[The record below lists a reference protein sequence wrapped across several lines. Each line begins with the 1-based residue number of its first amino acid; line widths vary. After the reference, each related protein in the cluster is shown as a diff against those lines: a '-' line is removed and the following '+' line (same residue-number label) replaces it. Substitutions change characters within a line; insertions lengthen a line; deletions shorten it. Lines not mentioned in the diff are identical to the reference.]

1 MRSLT
6 STHNDVATG
15 QTRPKPHRAGARC
28 QYVAMPHPQ
37 HPTVLVRD
45 IDIPSHSAGGC
56 SKELRPQTHRPADPL
71 GREQARPGRDRR
83 QPLIEQVP
91 SALADRLRL
100 RHRQQCEHPPAG
112 RDKALSRTAGQM
124 GG

>member
-37 HPTVLVRD
+37 YSAVLVLD
-45 IDIPSHSAGGC
+45 IGILSHSAGRH
-56 SKELRPQTHRPADPL
+56 SEELR
-71 GREQARPGRDRR
+71 
-83 QPLIEQVP
+83 
-91 SALADRLRL
+91 S
-100 RHRQQCEHPPAG
+100 
-112 RDKALSRTAGQM
+112 
-124 GG
+124 